1 MLELRTRAMMN
12 CCIGIIQLTYP
23 LISLVAASYT
33 LLGAYLG
40 SDTSTFL
47 TPLTVRTA
55 LVVGLIVSYSFAF
68 NHYQDVVVDSVNNPA
83 RPIPSG
89 RVSRKIAGIVALFL
103 AISAIALASTLSL
116 PLLMI
121 ALFNTT
127 LSTLYSC
134 YFKGRV
140 LIGNTT
146 IAFLDASIV
155 VYGNLAVGVPT
166 RAAWIVCLLTFSYV
180 LAQEI
185 LYTVRDREGDLRG
198 GLRTVATCFG
208 TAVAIRLFSFC
219 IMGFIAIALL
229 VWFLGLAPDRY
240 LYALVPCCVLPLV
253 GIVSFLKKS
262 GTIRTVRLSLRMI
275 NIVWVL
281 SLLPAILLK

>member
-1 MLELRTRAMMN
+1 MMD
-12 CCIGIIQLTYP
+12 CCIGVIQLTYP

-40 SDTSTFL
+40 SDNSTFL
-47 TPLTVRTA
+47 TPVAGRAA

-68 NHYQDVVVDSVNNPA
+68 NHYQDVAVDSVNNPA

-89 RVSRKIAGIVALFL
+89 RVPRKTAGIVALFL
-103 AISAIALASTLSL
+103 AVSAIALASTTSL

-121 ALFNTT
+121 ALFNTI

-134 YFKGRV
+134 YFKGIV
-140 LIGNTT
+140 LVGNAT
-146 IAFLDASIV
+146 IAILDASIV

-166 RAAWIVCLLTFSYV
+166 RVAWIVCLLTFSYV

-185 LYTVRDREGDLRG
+185 LYTVRDCEGDLRG

-208 TAVAIRLFSFC
+208 TVVAIRLFSFFT
-219 IMGFIAIALL
+219 MGFIAIALL
-229 VWFLGLAPDRY
+229 IWLLGLAPDRY
-240 LYALVPCCVLPLV
+240 LYAVVPCCVLPLF
-253 GIVSFLKKS
+253 GIVCFLKRNV
-262 GTIRTVRLSLRMI
+262 TIRKVRLSLLMI

-281 SLLPAILLK
+281 SLFPAILLK